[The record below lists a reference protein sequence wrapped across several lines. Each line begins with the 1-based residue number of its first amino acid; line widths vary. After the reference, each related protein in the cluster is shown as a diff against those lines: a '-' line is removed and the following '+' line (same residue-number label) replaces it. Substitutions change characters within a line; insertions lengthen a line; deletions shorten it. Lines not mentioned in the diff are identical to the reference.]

1 MNIDRYVY
9 LSEYGYDRRYII
21 YENGTVF
28 DIEANQY
35 IEISK
40 GHKVKLKDKN
50 GKYGYITLKK
60 LYRKVFDKEYC
71 IDSIE
76 NYLLEEWKPIE
87 ETDGKYLISNYGR
100 LKSYCRYSAIIVKPY
115 SNQYGYY
122 RADIRKSGKRVT
134 ALIHRLVA
142 TAFVVNDNP
151 KENDTVDHID
161 GNKHNNKASNLRWLS
176 RSENAKAFYSGLGE
190 RMIA

>member
-9 LSEYGYDRRYII
+9 LTEYGYDRRYII

-50 GKYGYITLKK
+50 GKYGYVTLKN

>member
-50 GKYGYITLKK
+50 WKYGYVTLKK

>member
-1 MNIDRYVY
+1 VNIDRYVY

-50 GKYGYITLKK
+50 GKYGYVTLKK

>member
-1 MNIDRYVY
+1 MNIDSYVD

-21 YENGTVF
+21 YENGTIF
-28 DIEANQY
+28 DIDISQY
-35 IEISK
+35 IEISRE
-40 GHKVKLKDKN
+40 HKVKLKDKD
-50 GKYGYITLKK
+50 GKNRYVTLKK

-71 IDSIE
+71 IDNIE
-76 NYLLEEWKPIE
+76 NYLFEEWKPIA
-87 ETDGKYLISNYGR
+87 ETEGKYLISNYGR

-115 SNQYGYY
+115 LNQYGYY
-122 RADIRKSGKRVT
+122 RADIRISGKRVT

-142 TAFVVNDNP
+142 NAFVINDNP

-176 RSENAKAFYSGLGE
+176 RSENAKAFYSGLWE
-190 RMIA
+190 QKVA

>member
-21 YENGTVF
+21 YENGAIF
-28 DIEANQY
+28 DIELNQY
-35 IEISK
+35 VEVSRE
-40 GHKVKLKDKN
+40 HKVKLKDNDGKN
-50 GKYGYITLKK
+50 RIVTLKK
-60 LYRKVFDKEYC
+60 LFRKVFDKEYC
-71 IDSIE
+71 IDNIE
-76 NYLLEEWKPIE
+76 NYRLEEWKPIE
-87 ETDGKYLISNYGR
+87 ETKGKYLISNYGR

-142 TAFVVNDNP
+142 NAFVVNDNP

-176 RSENAKAFYSGLGE
+176 RSENAKAFYSGLEE

>member
-9 LSEYGYDRRYII
+9 LTEYGYDRRYII

-50 GKYGYITLKK
+50 GKYGYVTLKK

>member
-1 MNIDRYVY
+1 MNTVRYVN
-9 LSEYGYDRRYII
+9 LSEFGYDKRYLI
-21 YENGTVF
+21 YENGAIF
-28 DIEANQY
+28 DIEVNQY
-35 IEISK
+35 VEISRE
-40 GHKVKLKDKN
+40 HKVKLKDKDGKN
-50 GKYGYITLKK
+50 GYVTLKK

-71 IDSIE
+71 IDNIE
-76 NYLLEEWKPIE
+76 NYLLEEWKPIA
-87 ETDGKYLISNYGR
+87 ETEGKYLISNYGR
-100 LKSYCRYSAIIVKPY
+100 LKSYCRYSAIIVNPY

-142 TAFVVNDNP
+142 NAFVVNDNP

>member
-1 MNIDRYVY
+1 MNIDSYVD

-21 YENGTVF
+21 YENGTIF
-28 DIEANQY
+28 DIDISQY
-35 IEISK
+35 IEISRE
-40 GHKVKLKDKN
+40 HKVKLKDKD
-50 GKYGYITLKK
+50 GKNRYVTLKK

-71 IDSIE
+71 IDNIE
-76 NYLLEEWKPIE
+76 NYLFEEWKPIA
-87 ETDGKYLISNYGR
+87 ETEGKYLISNYGR

-115 SNQYGYY
+115 LNQYGYY
-122 RADIRKSGKRVT
+122 RADIRISGKRVT

-142 TAFVVNDNP
+142 NAFVINDNP

-190 RMIA
+190 QKVA

>member
-1 MNIDRYVY
+1 MNIDSYVD

-21 YENGTVF
+21 YENGTIF
-28 DIEANQY
+28 DIDISQY
-35 IEISK
+35 IEISRE
-40 GHKVKLKDKN
+40 HKVKLKDKD
-50 GKYGYITLKK
+50 GKNRYVTLKK

-71 IDSIE
+71 IDNIE
-76 NYLLEEWKPIE
+76 NYLFEEWKPIA
-87 ETDGKYLISNYGR
+87 ETQGKYLISNYGR

-115 SNQYGYY
+115 LNQYGYY
-122 RADIRKSGKRVT
+122 RADIRISGKRVT

-142 TAFVVNDNP
+142 NAFVINDNP

-190 RMIA
+190 QKVA

>member
-1 MNIDRYVY
+1 MNTARYVN
-9 LSEYGYDRRYII
+9 LSEFGYDKRYLI
-21 YENGTVF
+21 YENGAIF
-28 DIEANQY
+28 DIEVNQY
-35 IEISK
+35 VEISRE
-40 GHKVKLKDKN
+40 HKVKLKDKD
-50 GKYGYITLKK
+50 GKSGYVTLKK

-71 IDSIE
+71 IDNIE
-76 NYLLEEWKPIE
+76 NYLLEEWKPIA
-87 ETDGKYLISNYGR
+87 ETEGKYLISNYGR
-100 LKSYCRYSAIIVKPY
+100 LKSYCRYSAIIVKSY

-122 RADIRKSGKRVT
+122 RADIRKSSKRVT

-142 TAFVVNDNP
+142 NAFVINDNP

>member
-9 LSEYGYDRRYII
+9 LSEYRYDRRYII

-50 GKYGYITLKK
+50 GKYGYVTLKK

>member
-50 GKYGYITLKK
+50 GKYGYVTLKK

>member
-1 MNIDRYVY
+1 MNTDRYVN

-21 YENGTVF
+21 YENGTIF
-28 DIEANQY
+28 DIEASQY
-35 IEISK
+35 IEISRE
-40 GHKVKLKDKN
+40 HKVKLKDSDGKN
-50 GKYGYITLKK
+50 RSVTLKK

-71 IDSIE
+71 IDNIE
-76 NYLLEEWKPIE
+76 NYLLEEWKPIA
-87 ETDGKYLISNYGR
+87 ETEGKYLISNDGR

-122 RADIRKSGKRVT
+122 RADIRRSGKRVT

-142 TAFVVNDNP
+142 NAFVINDNP

-161 GNKHNNKASNLRWLS
+161 GNKHNNRASNLRWLS
-176 RSENAKAFYSGLGE
+176 RSENTKAFYSGLGE
-190 RMIA
+190 QMVA

>member
-1 MNIDRYVY
+1 MNIDRYIY

-50 GKYGYITLKK
+50 GKYRYVTLKK

-122 RADIRKSGKRVT
+122 RADIHKSGKRVT